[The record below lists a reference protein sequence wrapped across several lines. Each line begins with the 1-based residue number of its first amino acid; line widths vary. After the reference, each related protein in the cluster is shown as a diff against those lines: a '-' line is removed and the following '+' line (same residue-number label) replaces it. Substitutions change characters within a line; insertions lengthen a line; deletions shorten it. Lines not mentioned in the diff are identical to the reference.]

1 MSTGSTT
8 TVVTGGVALLER
20 AMAYTLG
27 GLLLVTPEAMTNPTP
42 CDGWDLRALLLHMND
57 SLLTLHEAIAFGH
70 VDIDSN
76 IHGNIHGAGELGD
89 PHADYGDPVLDPVAS
104 LRNRACRMIG
114 AWANAHGPRDISI
127 ADRALTPGIVAAAGA
142 VEVAVHGWDVSRA
155 CGQDRQVPAA
165 LAEELLDLSPL
176 FVLDADRPSRFA
188 PRLDLSSDLDSP
200 SDRLVAFLGRR
211 PH

>member
-1 MSTGSTT
+1 MTTGSTT

-20 AMAYTLG
+20 SMAYTLG
-27 GLLLVTPEAMTNPTP
+27 GLLLVTPAAMTNPTP
-42 CDGWDLRALLLHMND
+42 CEGWDLRALLLHMND

-70 VDIDSN
+70 VDVDSTMF
-76 IHGNIHGAGELGD
+76 GATEPGD
-89 PHADYGDPVLDPVAS
+89 PHADYGDPALDPVAS
-104 LRNRACRMIG
+104 LRNRACGMIG
-114 AWANAHGPRDISI
+114 AWANAPAPRDISI
-127 ADRALTPGIVAAAGA
+127 ADRLLTPGIVAAAGA
-142 VEVAVHGWDVSRA
+142 VEVAVHGWDVARA

-176 FVLDADRPSRFA
+176 FVRDADRPTRFA

>member
-1 MSTGSTT
+1 
-8 TVVTGGVALLER
+8 
-20 AMAYTLG
+20 MAYTLG
-27 GLLLVTPEAMTNPTP
+27 GLLLVTPEAMTRPTP

-70 VDIDSN
+70 VDIDVS
-76 IHGNIHGAGELGD
+76 GVPGD
-89 PHADYGDPVLDPVAS
+89 PQADYGDPALDPVAS

-114 AWANAHGPRDISI
+114 AWANAPDPRDISI
-127 ADRALTPGIVAAAGA
+127 ADRPLTPGIVAAAGA

-165 LAEELLDLSPL
+165 LAEELLDLCPL
-176 FVLDADRPSRFA
+176 FVRDGDRPTRFA
-188 PRLDLSSDLDSP
+188 PRLDPSSDLDSP
-200 SDRLVAFLGRR
+200 SDRLIAFLGRN